1 MIETLLSELAFFVIV
16 SLMLGFN
23 LRKLAFDDYAE
34 EFIIRILYGA
44 CLFPLLALILG
55 TFYLASPI
63 PIFVAAAFL
72 MFASGEATR
81 FKMQAILKD
90 NTIIAV
96 IVLSLIMLYAFDVG
110 AGSHLWLEDGDPNG
124 HAVVAS
130 YIAKTGTWMKPVDLF
145 VARYIEPYPMGY
157 QLWMGVLS
165 SIGGNVNEVLKVFN
179 NLFIV
184 LTVPA
189 FYYLVKRLFNSSAIA
204 LSSSFVLVAL
214 PAFSTRFIFSQSLS
228 MLQMIVAFYLI
239 ARIVKGERN
248 LAVYGGF
255 ILGALC
261 VTHQTTAVV
270 MGVLA
275 GLWLVYDKYSSKKL
289 NTAFVLC
296 LVVGV
301 LVALPWWGFE
311 YMRYGWDKIK
321 FQLNLEALSAKG
333 LGLTDPQLRMY
344 TVTDLINVGGV
355 MDNMTGFGP
364 FVVVLLIIV
373 VVSIIAYRDSP
384 YEIWLAFIWGVF
396 CMLALFSNWLP
407 VSFIPSRMWPY
418 TAIPV
423 AILVGNAIYSTYKME
438 YSAIKNLTYLFIIGI
453 ALTSMYPKMQFN
465 SAQWPSARFSSPEE
479 YAMAGVLF
487 NITNDAKVM
496 DLCFYERVWGL
507 NLWDD
512 PTDRD
517 AIMFKNSA
525 VNTSKYGWDSE
536 GWLKL
541 ASISDSRIF
550 GGNLSGAQQFLKD
563 KKYEYIIIGSRCMV
577 YGVNQTVF
585 TQKTT
590 EMDNSQLF
598 GIKFKQGNERVY
610 QLK

>member
-1 MIETLLSELAFFVIV
+1 M
-16 SLMLGFN
+16 
-23 LRKLAFDDYAE
+23 
-34 EFIIRILYGA
+34 
-44 CLFPLLALILG
+44 
-55 TFYLASPI
+55 
-63 PIFVAAAFL
+63 
-72 MFASGEATR
+72 
-81 FKMQAILKD
+81 
-90 NTIIAV
+90 
-96 IVLSLIMLYAFDVG
+96 
-110 AGSHLWLEDGDPNG
+110 
-124 HAVVAS
+124 
-130 YIAKTGTWMKPVDLF
+130 
-145 VARYIEPYPMGY
+145 
-157 QLWMGVLS
+157 
-165 SIGGNVNEVLKVFN
+165 
-179 NLFIV
+179 
-184 LTVPA
+184 
-189 FYYLVKRLFNSSAIA
+189 FNSSAIA

-239 ARIVKGERN
+239 ARIIKGERN

-275 GLWLVYDKYSSKKL
+275 GLWLAYDKYSSKKL

-384 YEIWLAFIWGVF
+384 YEIWLAFVWLVF
-396 CMLALFSNWLP
+396 CMMALFSNWLP

-487 NITNDAKVM
+487 NITSGAKVM

-512 PTDRD
+512 PIDRD
-517 AIMFKNSA
+517 AIMFKNLG

-550 GGNLSGAQQFLKD
+550 GGDLVEAHQFLKD
-563 KKYEYIIIGSRCMV
+563 KKYEYIIVGSRCMV

-585 TQKTT
+585 SQKTS
-590 EMDNSQLF
+590 EMDSSQLF
-598 GIKFKQGNERVY
+598 SIKFKQGSERVY